1 MRYLIPDPLPSE
13 SKHFHVP
20 ADRTPFCQSRVAQ
33 HLQPRKWRTM
43 IRPPECGIRRTRHLI
58 PGQSLAFFTQV
69 KLAPLTS
76 FPAQY
81 SESSWWGRQTRS
93 ARESKVNIDSVG
105 IITGK
110 LRSLL
115 PIGSTKESHGGER
128 QLFPFLGRSE

>member
-1 MRYLIPDPLPSE
+1 MRSQ
-13 SKHFHVP
+13 
-20 ADRTPFCQSRVAQ
+20 RNTP
-33 HLQPRKWRTM
+33 
-43 IRPPECGIRRTRHLI
+43 RPPAIRIKTLSRACRPHAVLSVPCGAAFTIPPMAGHDASVGVWTRHLI

-115 PIGSTKESHGGER
+115 PIGSTKEYHGGER
-128 QLFPFLGRSE
+128 HLFP